1 MSRMLT
7 IFKALS
13 LREVTE
19 EVEEKEEGLVLDCI
33 EQLGMMIVFSL
44 LKPLFLQLGNQES
57 HMEDF

>member
-1 MSRMLT
+1 M
-7 IFKALS
+7 FKALS

-33 EQLGMMIVFSL
+33 EQLGMVVVFTL

-57 HMEDF
+57 LMKDF

>member
-1 MSRMLT
+1 MLT

-44 LKPLFLQLGNQES
+44 LKSLFLQLGNQES
-57 HMEDF
+57 HVEDL

>member
-44 LKPLFLQLGNQES
+44 LKSLFLQLGNQES